1 MKPSTAATGSDVE
14 LNYRGCAI
22 TEEATGT
29 YAATIRVSGRFS
41 PRRSHCSF
49 HFVGQRRRAELKKK
63 EIRGVGFFRR
73 QQTSCWLPPEYDE
86 SSPSRIPI
94 ESANQLF
101 GCKEIRKS
109 EPVLSRRAISQ
120 RHLRLT
126 FRSLAVG

>member
-49 HFVGQRRRAELKKK
+49 HFVGQRRRVELKKK
-63 EIRGVGFFRR
+63 RNQRR
-73 QQTSCWLPPEYDE
+73 RFHPAADKL
-86 SSPSRIPI
+86 
-94 ESANQLF
+94 
-101 GCKEIRKS
+101 
-109 EPVLSRRAISQ
+109 
-120 RHLRLT
+120 
-126 FRSLAVG
+126 LAPAGI